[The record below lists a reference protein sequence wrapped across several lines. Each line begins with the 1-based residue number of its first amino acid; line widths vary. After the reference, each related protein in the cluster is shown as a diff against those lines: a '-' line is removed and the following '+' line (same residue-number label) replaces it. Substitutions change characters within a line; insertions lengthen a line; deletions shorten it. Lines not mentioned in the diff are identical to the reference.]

1 MTKSFF
7 QYHNGQ
13 LFCEDVSL
21 SDLASR
27 FQTPLY
33 VYSLATLKKNCQAV
47 IDGFGKYPTLAC
59 FASKSNSNI
68 HFLRQIVN
76 FGFGC
81 DVVSVGEIERA
92 LLAGCPPEKIVYSGV
107 GKRDDEIE
115 RALNLGIFSFNAESF
130 FELEDIARI
139 AEKLSKTARV
149 SLRLN
154 PNVDAGTNPK
164 ISTGLYSTKFG
175 MAEDKLS
182 AALEYIRT
190 QPQIKLVGLACHIGS
205 QITSLDPLQKAAE
218 RIASIARDV
227 MHQGFTLEFL
237 DLGGGLGIR
246 YQDETP
252 PTIAQYAEVLI
263 NAVAPTKLKLVIE
276 PGRVIAG
283 ETGIVLTKV
292 IGCKT
297 QNDKT
302 FVIVDA
308 AMNDLI
314 RPALYDA
321 FHDIVPCH
329 KPEKSVRFV
338 SEVVGPICETGDLL
352 GENRQLPFLKKG
364 DLLAILG
371 AGAYGAT
378 MASNYNSRR
387 RSAEVLVDG
396 SKVQVI
402 TRRQKLSDLW
412 ALELDEL

>member
-1 MTKSFF
+1 MTKSYF
-7 QYHNGQ
+7 QYKQGQ
-13 LFCEDVSL
+13 LFCEDVNL
-21 SDLASR
+21 ADLASQ

-33 VYSLATLKKNCQAV
+33 VYSLATLKRNCQAV
-47 IDGFGKYPTLAC
+47 IDGFAKYPTLAC

-68 HFLRQIVN
+68 HFLKEIIT

-115 RALNLGIFSFNAESF
+115 RALNLGILSFNAESF
-130 FELEDIARI
+130 FELEDIARV
-139 AEKLSKTARV
+139 AKKLSKTARL

-190 QPQIKLVGLACHIGS
+190 QPQLKLVGLACHIGS
-205 QITSLDPLQKAAE
+205 QITNLDPLQKAAE
-218 RIASIARDV
+218 RIATIAQDV
-227 MHQGFTLEFL
+227 LRKGFALEFL

-246 YQDETP
+246 YHEESP
-252 PTIAQYAEVLI
+252 PTIAQYADVLI
-263 NAVAPTKLKLVIE
+263 KAIAPTKLKLVIE
-276 PGRVIAG
+276 PGRAIAG
-283 ETGIVLTKV
+283 ETGIVLTEV

-297 QNDKT
+297 QNEKT

-321 FHDIVPCH
+321 FHDIVPCQ
-329 KPEKSVRFV
+329 KPTKTERFA

-352 GENRQLPFLKKG
+352 GENRLLPFLKKG

-387 RSAEVLVDG
+387 RSAEVFVDG
-396 SKVQVI
+396 GKVRVI
-402 TRRQKLSDLW
+402 ARRQKLSDLW
-412 ALELDEL
+412 AHELDEA